1 MKGLIFTWDGAAM
14 SPTFARKGE
23 RLYHYYVS
31 QDLIKNRTVSQDAG
45 PTRLPAG
52 MVEAAVI
59 NQIRQLIKGPNIVAH
74 VLAMLRH
81 EGVKADEKGVI
92 ASLSRFDEFW
102 PSLLPAEQRRIIQL
116 LVERITVRPEGL
128 QVDLNKIGLMSV
140 VSDLVIPSRKEA
152 AA

>member
-1 MKGLIFTWDGAAM
+1 
-14 SPTFARKGE
+14 
-23 RLYHYYVS
+23 
-31 QDLIKNRTVSQDAG
+31 
-45 PTRLPAG
+45 

-59 NQIRQLIKGPNIVAH
+59 NQIRQLIKWPDIVAH
-74 VLAMLRH
+74 VLATLRR
-81 EGVKADEKGVI
+81 EGVKANEKGVI
-92 ASLSRFDEFW
+92 ANLSRFDEFW